1 VNNSSIKCAS
11 CWSFVCLCIK
21 PKYIINTTLSLKF
34 KFELKFELWKIWE
47 QGIKRIMKENN
58 NNNNNTR
65 KKIIL
70 L

>member
-1 VNNSSIKCAS
+1 
-11 CWSFVCLCIK
+11 LCIK